1 MPPADTFTHPFRVP
15 VPLLAFRLPASAR
28 LLFSTLR
35 NNMSTKLYIGGLSW
49 NTDTDGLRGKF
60 TQFGSVEDAIVIR
73 DRETGRSRGFGFVT
87 FSSEAEADAAITQ
100 MDNQDFDGRRIRVAK
115 ASERDPSAPRGD
127 GFRPF
132 GGAPREGGFRQGG
145 DREGGFRASR
155 Y

>member
-1 MPPADTFTHPFRVP
+1 
-15 VPLLAFRLPASAR
+15 
-28 LLFSTLR
+28 
-35 NNMSTKLYIGGLSW
+35 MSTKLYIGGLSW

-60 TQFGSVEDAIVIR
+60 TQFGNVEDAIVIR

-87 FSSEAEADAAITQ
+87 YASETEADTAISQ

-115 ASERDPSAPRGD
+115 ASERDASAPRGD
-127 GFRPF
+127 GGFRSF
-132 GGAPREGGFRQGG
+132 GGSREGGFRQGGDREGGFRQGG